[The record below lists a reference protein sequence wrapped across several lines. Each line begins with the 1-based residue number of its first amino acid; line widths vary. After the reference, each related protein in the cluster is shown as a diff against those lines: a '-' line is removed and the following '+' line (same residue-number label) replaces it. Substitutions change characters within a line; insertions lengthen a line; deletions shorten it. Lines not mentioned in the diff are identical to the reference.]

1 MPGDDERFQVCDQ
14 SRSRHSVMITE
25 EMSVMN
31 WMMEV
36 VGAVLLVV
44 VYDGLITWFGTG
56 KLSEMFILWPLR
68 AWNKSQKKKG
78 LVMMVNTVGR
88 QLKTSCINQIREQ
101 AGEQVEKPNIYF
113 GERFPDVDWDTA
125 VRQLKVGWAALRNST
140 KTEFPSL
147 SLVTDMPHFDQLKP
161 LLSCTQERDVGVIR
175 SKPLQR

>member
-68 AWNKSQKKKG
+68 AWNKSQKKK
-78 LVMMVNTVGR
+78 
-88 QLKTSCINQIREQ
+88 C
-101 AGEQVEKPNIYF
+101 
-113 GERFPDVDWDTA
+113 
-125 VRQLKVGWAALRNST
+125 
-140 KTEFPSL
+140 
-147 SLVTDMPHFDQLKP
+147 
-161 LLSCTQERDVGVIR
+161 
-175 SKPLQR
+175 